1 MKKFILTAAFL
12 LVAQLGMSQDA
23 TFKADVLKVIE
34 KSGAAG
40 PIKSVKDQVIG
51 SIPEDKREAFSKDFD
66 DALPALFDKM
76 AVIYMETYTHEDVKE
91 MLKFYD
97 SPVGKRIFENSADLY
112 KKSTAA
118 GQEWGV
124 ELQGLMMKYMQ

>member
-40 PIKSVKDQVIG
+40 QIKSVKDQVIG
-51 SIPEDKREAFSKDFD
+51 SIPEDKREAF
-66 DALPALFDKM
+66 
-76 AVIYMETYTHEDVKE
+76 
-91 MLKFYD
+91 
-97 SPVGKRIFENSADLY
+97 
-112 KKSTAA
+112 
-118 GQEWGV
+118 
-124 ELQGLMMKYMQ
+124 